1 MPVFKHELL
10 TTTPAEM
17 DVISTAIGNDTN
29 QARSDN
35 DIGKA
40 VAKGANQ
47 NYVLCADGDE
57 IGGFIDSVRGD
68 TVNGGF
74 SFGGVQRRK
83 RMWAE
88 VGFGTVAVNDFV
100 VAAAQVPFGTKGVAQ
115 VKTGTPEVYKWQA
128 IRVEGAGTVGSRV
141 LLERE

>member
-10 TTTPAEM
+10 TTSPAEM
-17 DVISTAIGNDTN
+17 DVISVALGDNTN

-35 DIGKA
+35 DMGKA
-40 VAKGANQ
+40 VKKGPLQ

-68 TVNGGF
+68 TVNAGH

-83 RMWAE
+83 RIWAE
-88 VGFGTVAVNDFV
+88 VGSGTVAVLDFV
-100 VAAAQVPFGTKGVAQ
+100 VAAAQVPFGTKGIAK

-128 IRVEGAGTVGSRV
+128 IRVEGNGTAGSRV